1 MEVSDNALE
10 YTRQNICYNC
20 NWQLKSCNVC
30 NTCAFKNLES
40 MKKYIIS
47 FNKEKYDFSKLSCNA
62 RFS

>member
-10 YTRQNICYNC
+10 YIRQNVCYNC
-20 NWQLKSCNVC
+20 GWELKSCNVC

-47 FNKEKYDFSKLSCNA
+47 FNKEDEE
-62 RFS
+62 